1 MDMETVFGL
10 AFMPPLFGGLIM
22 TIMPKEWQSLS
33 GWLMVSYLGIPG
45 FLMVAAIL
53 VSVPALMFGALFFL
67 GVAVFKK

>member
-10 AFMPPLFGGLIM
+10 AFMLPLFGGLIM
-22 TIMPKEWQSLS
+22 TVMPKEWQSLS

-53 VSVPALMFGALFFL
+53 LSVPALMFGALFFL